1 MSRIE
6 RFYDN
11 DTQYEWDRLDRHRTE
26 FAVTMRALG
35 DYLPKPPA
43 KILDVGGGPG
53 RYAIALTQ
61 QGYEVTLCDISR
73 KCLEFAETKAKE
85 AGVKLSGCVR
95 SNATDLSEFPREG
108 YDAVLLM
115 GPLYHLLE
123 ADERE
128 KAVSEARRVLKPG
141 GPLFAAFITRYAPI
155 LYAAAYEPEWINDQ
169 QKLEKLLGT
178 GVLKG
183 GPEGKGFTDAYFAH
197 PSEIKKLME
206 AGGFETLDVIACE
219 GIVGT
224 CENKINE
231 LTGEQWQGWVGLNYR
246 LGKDPTVWGAAYH
259 LLHVGRKR

>member
-11 DTQYEWDRLDRHRTE
+11 DAQYEWDRLERHRTE

-35 DYLPKPPA
+35 DYLPRPPA
-43 KILDVGGGPG
+43 KILDVGAGPG

-73 KCLEFAETKAKE
+73 KCLEFAEGKARE
-85 AGVKLSGCVR
+85 AGVDLSGCVHA
-95 SNATDLSEFPREG
+95 NATDLSEFPREG

-115 GPLYHLLE
+115 GPLYHLLD
-123 ADERE
+123 AGERE
-128 KAVSEARRVLKPG
+128 KAVREARGVLKPG
-141 GPLFAAFITRYAPI
+141 APVFAAFITRYAPI
-155 LYAAAYEPEWINDQ
+155 LYAAAYEPEMIKDENR
-169 QKLEKLLGT
+169 LEEMLATGLLKAE
-178 GVLKG
+178 V
-183 GPEGKGFTDAYFAH
+183 EGRGFTDAYLAH
-197 PSEIKKLME
+197 PSEVKPFME

-224 CENKINE
+224 CEDKINV
-231 LTGEQWQGWVGLNYR
+231 LTGEQWEGWVELNYR

-259 LLHVGRKR
+259 LLYVGRKR